1 MLIKYV
7 KTINVELDQDQTK
20 KINALSVI
28 SNLNVK
34 LAIKLHYYFYDTCL
48 TLQKYTDK
56 SFLKLI

>member
-7 KTINVELDQDQTK
+7 KTISVELDQDQTK

-48 TLQKYTDK
+48 TLQNILTKVF
-56 SFLKLI
+56 SN